1 MRFFTVLETLFI
13 LFYDGGI
20 SDVHCDVMYLK
31 QIQKKANVYVF
42 RGLTTFSVNPLV

>member
-31 QIQKKANVYVF
+31 QIQKQQMSICSEV
-42 RGLTTFSVNPLV
+42 